1 MFPAPSMALVGSS
14 DVRICG
20 TLCPA
25 VMFGVI
31 CVSADQCRPQSV
43 DVHQLTPAL
52 ASGTTTRPQTVPG
65 AAPGGGGW
73 TSGTPPMSPV
83 WPDWGAVVEAPFTPP
98 QWFLASAGVKLTP
111 APEAPAVPTFVT
123 VTTS

>member
-1 MFPAPSMALVGSS
+1 MFPAPSIADVGRS

-20 TLCPA
+20 TECPA

-31 CVSADQCRPQSV
+31 CVSAEKCWPQSF

-52 ASGTTTRPQTVPG
+52 ANGMTRRPHVLPG
-65 AAPGGGGW
+65 AEPGGGGC

-83 WPDWGAVVEAPFTPP
+83 CPAWLAAALATCVPT
-98 QWFLASAGVKLTP
+98 QWLRARAGVNVMP
-111 APEAPAVPTFVT
+111 VPESCTAAPAA
-123 VTTS
+123 